1 MVAGVNRVTHAP
13 HGGKNG
19 WKAALEIAINESISN
34 GSDFRFL
41 VVWFMP
47 TGAETFFYRNDNSS
61 LHSTYRC
68 LEFQQQPSTS
78 TGKKTPGGAGTHTG
92 HTGHTRAR
100 AHAGTRLPVPW
111 FFKIED

>member
-19 WKAALEIAINESISN
+19 WKAALEIATNESISN

-41 VVWFMP
+41 VGIPSVVLCLWFML
-47 TGAETFFYRNDNSS
+47 TGAETFFYRNNNSS
-61 LHSTYRC
+61 LHSTYRY
-68 LEFQQQPSTS
+68 LLYSNP
-78 TGKKTPGGAGTHTG
+78 
-92 HTGHTRAR
+92 R
-100 AHAGTRLPVPW
+100 RLPVPW